1 MVQKVGAVLAVVFL
15 AHVAAV
21 QSEQDRNGLVGAGAA
36 EAVQPGSAVT
46 MSVQAGDP
54 IVGAQM
60 AGSQTI
66 FSDDFESSFPGSQWQ
81 LMYSSAAGTNQTVR
95 WGKST
100 YRAAGGS
107 ASIWCAA
114 GGSSP
119 QPAGGT
125 YLANMGTFAIYG
137 PFSLSDASAA
147 TLEFD
152 TWYNTQLGHDYLYSM
167 VSTDGGNYHGGAGL
181 SGNSNG
187 WTHKTVNLASIA
199 GVAPIGAAQ
208 VWVAFIFTSDAATQ
222 LEGAYVDNVVIS
234 KTTAAACAYSLG
246 AASASLSAAAGS
258 GTVGVTI
265 TSGSGCSW
273 TAVSNASTWLHV
285 TSGASG
291 TGNGTVGYSV
301 DANSGSA
308 RSGGLTI
315 AGQAFTVNQAAGGV
329 SYAYSYWVPV
339 ASHNGG
345 KNNSQ
350 WRSDLGL
357 LNTGA
362 VAANVQISFY
372 GNGTVVSNTTSV
384 PAKSQSILVDVV
396 NQIPAS
402 NSGALQIQSDQ
413 PLKITARSYNLVAP
427 SSSCY
432 PNGTQGQDYP
442 AVISGDGLSAP
453 QSAYLGGLSEN
464 PSLRCNIGVVNT
476 GTSVATVLV
485 ELFNGAGTKLTDY
498 PVTLNP
504 GDWKQETEPFL
515 NKAGQSA
522 LDRGYAKV
530 TVQSGSGV
538 FAFASVVDA
547 LTNDPTTV
555 AMQQ

>member
-1 MVQKVGAVLAVVFL
+1 MVQKAGAVLAVVFL
-15 AHVAAV
+15 AHVFAA
-21 QSEQDRNGLVGAGAA
+21 QSGQDRNGLVGAGAA
-36 EAVQPGSAVT
+36 DVAQTGGTVT
-46 MSVQAGDP
+46 MSIEVGDP
-54 IVGAQM
+54 TVGAQFD
-60 AGSQTI
+60 SVQTV
-66 FSDDFESSFPGSQWQ
+66 FSDGFEGSFPGSSWQ
-81 LMYSSAAGTNQTVR
+81 LMYSSSAGTNQTVR

-100 YRAAGGS
+100 YRSAGGT

-137 PFSLSDASAA
+137 PFTLVGAIGASLD
-147 TLEFD
+147 FD
-152 TWYNTQLGHDYLYSM
+152 TWYSTQTGHDFLLPMVATDGLHYVSATQL
-167 VSTDGGNYHGGAGL
+167 
-181 SGNSNG
+181 SGSSGG
-187 WTHKTVNLASIA
+187 WTHKTVDLGAVP
-199 GVAPIGAAQ
+199 GVSAIGASQ
-208 VWVAFIFTSDAATQ
+208 VWVAFVFISDAATQ
-222 LEGAYVDNVVIS
+222 LEGAYLDNVVIS
-234 KTTAAACAYSLG
+234 KTTAAACAYSLS

-301 DANSGSA
+301 DANGGSA
-308 RSGGLTI
+308 RSGSLTI
-315 AGQAFTVNQAAGGV
+315 AGQTFTVNQAAGGV

-357 LNTGA
+357 LNPGA
-362 VAANVQISFY
+362 STANVQIKFY
-372 GNGTVVSNTTSV
+372 GGGVAVSNTTSV
-384 PAKSQSILVDVV
+384 TAKAQSILADVV
-396 NQIPAS
+396 NQIPS
-402 NSGALQIQSDQ
+402 SGSGALQINSDQ
-413 PLKITARSYNLVAP
+413 SLKITARSYNLV
-427 SSSCY
+427 SSTSPCY

-442 AVISGDGLSAP
+442 AVVTGDGLSAP

-464 PSLRCNIGVVNT
+464 PSLRCNIGMVNT

-555 AMQQ
+555 TMQQ